1 MMNTTKNMDLV
12 LPQFF
17 SVNLDGGENTAVSLR
32 FYQSFL
38 GGTVLK
44 ESFGHSELKLE
55 SGECLVF
62 SKMTEHCPVRP
73 GTITLSCDTSIR
85 QHPEFLS
92 LKLVQ
97 SVPEKTYSLYED
109 PWGNWVW
116 IYFLD
121 SKNSAKRSG

>member
-1 MMNTTKNMDLV
+1 MMNDNKNMDLV

-17 SVNLDGGENTAVSLR
+17 SVNLDGGEDTTIPLR
-32 FYQSFL
+32 FYLSFL

-62 SKMTEHCPVRP
+62 SKATEHCPVRP
-73 GTITLSCDTSIR
+73 GCVTLTCDTTTLNHSN
-85 QHPEFLS
+85 FSS

-97 SVPEKTYSLYED
+97 SIPDKNYSLYED

>member
-17 SVNLDGGENTAVSLR
+17 SVNLDGGENTTIPLR
-32 FYQSFL
+32 FYLSFL

-55 SGECLVF
+55 SGERLVF
-62 SKMTEHCPVRP
+62 SKTTEHCPVRP
-73 GTITLSCDTSIR
+73 GTITLLCDNAIKK
-85 QHPEFLS
+85 HPEFSS
-92 LKLVQ
+92 LQLVQ
-97 SVPEKTYSLYED
+97 SVPEKNYSLYED
-109 PWGNWVW
+109 PWGNWIW

-121 SKNSAKRSG
+121 SK

>member
-1 MMNTTKNMDLV
+1 MNTTKNMDLV

-17 SVNLDGGENTAVSLR
+17 SVNLDGGENTTIPLR
-32 FYQSFL
+32 FYLSFL

-44 ESFGHSELKLE
+44 ESFGHSELKLK

-62 SKMTEHCPVRP
+62 SKITEHCPVRP
-73 GTITLSCDTSIR
+73 GTITLSCDPSIH
-85 QHPEFLS
+85 QHPQFLS
-92 LKLVQ
+92 LKLLQ